1 MTSDEIT
8 AAAERL
14 IAETEEFGEVLMAGA
29 TRYGFIAK
37 DVLLVARA
45 ALEAGQEV
53 DKSQTLAASLS
64 EELHRVGKEVGR
76 LRGFIRG
83 VIDKDVPEG
92 DEAAYLNAIKW
103 AAPFALRRA
112 VLSTAGGTE
121 NGGAGQEVARV
132 RSEAHRLH
140 ITELM
145 QSARERIRIP
155 ETEDCPRCAA
165 LFTPGRAE
173 SSGE

>member
-14 IAETEEFGEVLMAGA
+14 IAETEEFGEVLMADA

-45 ALEAGQEV
+45 VLEAGREV
-53 DKSQTLAASLS
+53 AQ
-64 EELHRVGKEVGR
+64 
-76 LRGFIRG
+76 LRRFIQG
-83 VIDKDVPEG
+83 IVDKDVPEG

-112 VLSTAGGTE
+112 ALSTP
-121 NGGAGQEVARV
+121 V
-132 RSEAHRLH
+132 
-140 ITELM
+140 
-145 QSARERIRIP
+145 ERGVG
-155 ETEDCPRCAA
+155 DA
-165 LFTPGRAE
+165 
-173 SSGE
+173 